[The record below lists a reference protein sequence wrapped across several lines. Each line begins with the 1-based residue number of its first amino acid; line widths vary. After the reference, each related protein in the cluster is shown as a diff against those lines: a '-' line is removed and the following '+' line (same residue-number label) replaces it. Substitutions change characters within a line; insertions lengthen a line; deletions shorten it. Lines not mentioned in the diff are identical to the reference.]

1 MEGDTLKWMNCLR
14 QLIDEKKLNH
24 TYWCFNANSG
34 DTGGLVKDDF
44 KTWDEEKYNLVKK
57 VLWQNDS
64 GKFVGLDHKVPL
76 GANGISLS
84 DFSGKIVRVESE
96 TTQTEKQTEGETSLT
111 EGETTALPGGSETA
125 PAPAEEG
132 KPSSNVRR
140 IVLAVIIISVSIGVC
155 VLAVLAGTKAA
166 NSKTTP
172 KTADY
177 KEGSSDGNDAGDGEN

>member
-44 KTWDEEKYNLVKK
+44 KTWDEDKYALVKK
-57 VLWQNDS
+57 VLWQNDA

-84 DFSGKIVRVESE
+84 EFSGKIVSAAPETSAAES
-96 TTQTEKQTEGETSLT
+96 TEATSGETSSALT
-111 EGETTALPGGSETA
+111 TTAETSAPSVTPESDSGS
-125 PAPAEEG
+125 
-132 KPSSNVRR
+132 SMMRR
-140 IVLAVIIISVSIGVC
+140 IVLAVIIVIVSLGVC
-155 VLAVLAGTKAA
+155 VFAVVAGMRSAS
-166 NSKTTP
+166 SKNTEVD
-172 KTADY
+172 K
-177 KEGSSDGNDAGDGEN
+177 